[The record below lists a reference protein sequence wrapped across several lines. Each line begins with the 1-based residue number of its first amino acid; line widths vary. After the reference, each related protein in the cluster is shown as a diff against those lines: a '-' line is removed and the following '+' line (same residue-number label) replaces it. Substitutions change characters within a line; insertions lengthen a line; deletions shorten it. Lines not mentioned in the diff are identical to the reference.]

1 MKLEVDRADLAADAA
16 KAKMV
21 EARLSLTAFPKALS
35 QAQANGILTINDIV
49 ITTTPT
55 AKTITASSNPSA
67 AKITTKKTTGLE
79 MLSLAADDAVE
90 FDDSSRLACPSQC
103 SSPVT
108 STAIAKQMRSDTS
121 ALQSTTPEAEAGTVG
136 DAPRSRG
143 RPKGSKKKK
152 EAKVLITTTE
162 VETSSIPMPV
172 TTAGTKRKGPVVEYV
187 EKTLGFVDFKP
198 KIVEGK
204 RQRKESQF
212 LKSP

>member
-35 QAQANGILTINDIV
+35 QAQANRILTINDTV

-108 STAIAKQMRSDTS
+108 SRAIAKQMRSDTS
-121 ALQSTTPEAEAGTVG
+121 PLQSTTPEAEAGTVG

-152 EAKVLITTTE
+152 EAKVITTIE
-162 VETSSIPMPV
+162 LETSSIPMPV